1 MGRCLEGLVRL
12 LHQRGDGAAT
22 FSQLRFGLAHQLHE
36 DFALTSAL
44 AAKAAHDFLQVVLE
58 LLGLALQRGRSGD
71 AGRDELEDCF

>member
-1 MGRCLEGLVRL
+1 
-12 LHQRGDGAAT
+12 
-22 FSQLRFGLAHQLHE
+22 LAYKLHE

-71 AGRDELEDCF
+71 AERDELEDFF